1 MYQVTTYDTA
11 ARLWYFIRR
20 TFQPFR
26 RTTGIIE
33 MEACSSLTSRVL
45 ARDLIEH
52 PACLAPL
59 RRNGLQIVFALSRL
73 LSSPPLKNLVYD

>member
-1 MYQVTTYDTA
+1 
-11 ARLWYFIRR
+11 
-20 TFQPFR
+20 
-26 RTTGIIE
+26 
-33 MEACSSLTSRVL
+33 MEACSSLNESVVL

-59 RRNGLQIVFALSRL
+59 RRNGLQIVFCVESGL